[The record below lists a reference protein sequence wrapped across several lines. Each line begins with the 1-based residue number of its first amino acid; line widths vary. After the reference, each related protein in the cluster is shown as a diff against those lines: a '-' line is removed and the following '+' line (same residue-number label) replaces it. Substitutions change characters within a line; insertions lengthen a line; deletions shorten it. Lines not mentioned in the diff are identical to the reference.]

1 MSFTN
6 ILISWSKSPQYISN
20 ERERSKRS
28 GREERVRRRKERLRG
43 NGWGKMVNVT
53 ERMEK

>member
-20 ERERSKRS
+20 ERERRKRS

-53 ERMEK
+53 ERIKK